1 MLTERIVRNAHPL
14 SQKSQT
20 SQTSQNSLQRREE
33 GEEVNRKS
41 VVNET

>member
-20 SQTSQNSLQRREE
+20 SQTSLQRREE

-41 VVNET
+41 VVN